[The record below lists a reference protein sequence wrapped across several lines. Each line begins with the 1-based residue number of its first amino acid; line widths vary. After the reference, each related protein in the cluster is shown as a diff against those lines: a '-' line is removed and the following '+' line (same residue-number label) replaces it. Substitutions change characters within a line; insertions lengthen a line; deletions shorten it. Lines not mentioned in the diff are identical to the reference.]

1 LSSMAGRECRR
12 RAPMIMDTK
21 LTNESDK
28 RALILRLKRVE
39 GQLRGVQ
46 QLIEKDAPCES
57 VAQQLSAA
65 RRALD
70 KAFHEMVGCLIESK
84 LGEDGKASSEAA
96 EVREILSRYG

>member
-1 LSSMAGRECRR
+1 ME
-12 RAPMIMDTK
+12 TT
-21 LTNESDK
+21 LTNEGDK

-70 KAFHEMVGCLIESK
+70 KAFHEMVACLVESK
-84 LGEDGKASSEAA
+84 LAEGGQPNAEAK
-96 EVREILSRYG
+96 ELRELLARYG